1 MNQTCAICGQPFEFT
16 ESESQ
21 FVEKVAPII
30 GGKTFQFPAPDY
42 CPDCRLQIRT
52 AHRNEQFLYRNT
64 SAKSGKPI
72 VSIYAPNTSRGKDFK
87 IYEHDEWWK
96 DDWDAI
102 SFGRDF
108 NFNKPFFEQFY
119 ELLKAVPRVSLV
131 QVGNENSEYT
141 TGTGYCRNCYLI
153 NCSENCEDCYYGKLI
168 QTCRDIM
175 DSDYVYDS
183 ELCYDC
189 FNVRKCYNCI
199 GVFYSQNSRDC
210 LFSENLK
217 GCSNCFLCTNL
228 SNKEYFFMN
237 QKMDKE
243 QYLES
248 VRQFLGSYTNW
259 QKAKEIFADLRVKRI
274 YKYANILN
282 CENSTGD
289 FLINCKN
296 CAESYDMNDSEDCKY
311 VTVGVNVKDL
321 LDCSNMYLKP
331 QLCYQTLGTIDVYQ
345 CHFCIYV
352 FHSQNLLYS
361 QFCYNSN
368 NLFGCVGLRRKQYCI
383 FNKQYTKEQ
392 YEVLAPQ
399 IIEHM
404 RRTGPSTS
412 SGQEEWGRYF
422 PPALAPFGYNE
433 SVSQEY
439 FPLNREQATSKGFFW
454 KDKDPKEYQP
464 QKFEIPDS
472 IRNVSESVLNET
484 FGCVACGKNYK
495 IISQE
500 LHRLKTMQMPI
511 PRHCPDCRHEMRMK
525 LRQPHKLW
533 ARNCDKCGR
542 EMQSVFPAHSKER
555 VYCDAC
561 YTQTVY

>member
-1 MNQTCAICGQPFEFT
+1 MNQTCEICSQLFEFT
-16 ESESQ
+16 DAERQ
-21 FVEKVAPII
+21 FVEKVAPVI

-52 AHRNEQFLYRNT
+52 SHRNEQFIYRNT

-72 VSIYAPNTSRGKDFK
+72 VSIYAPDTPWGKDSK
-87 IYEHDEWWK
+87 IYEHEEWWK
-96 DDWDAI
+96 EDWDAI

-108 NFNKPFFEQFY
+108 DLNKPFFEQFH
-119 ELLKAVPRVSLV
+119 ELLKAVPRVALV
-131 QVGNENSEYT
+131 QVGNDNSPYT
-141 TGTGYCRNCYLI
+141 TGTGYCKNCYLI

-175 DSDYVYDS
+175 DSDFVYDS

-199 GVFYSQNSRDC
+199 GVSYSQNCRDC

-237 QKMDKE
+237 QKVDKE

-248 VRQFLGSYTNW
+248 VRQFLGSHTNW
-259 QKAKEIFADLRVKRI
+259 QKAKEMFADLRSKRI
-274 YKYANILN
+274 YKYANVLN

-296 CAESYDMNDSEDCKY
+296 CSESYDMNDSEDCKY

-331 QLCYQTLGTIDVYQ
+331 QLCYQMLGTIDVYRG
-345 CHFCIYV
+345 HFSTYL
-352 FHSQNLLYS
+352 FHSQDILYS

-368 NLFGCVGLRRKQYCI
+368 NLFGCVGLRRKEYCI
-383 FNKQYTKEQ
+383 FNKQYTKGQ
-392 YEVLAPQ
+392 YEVLVPQ

-404 RRTGPSTS
+404 RKTG
-412 SGQEEWGRYF
+412 EWGKYF
-422 PPALAPFGYNE
+422 PPSLSPFGYNE
-433 SVSQEY
+433 SVAQEY
-439 FPLNREQATSKGFFW
+439 FPLNREEAISKGFYW
-454 KDKDPKEYQP
+454 KEKDPKEYQP
-464 QKFEIPDS
+464 QRFVIPDS
-472 IRNVSESVLNET
+472 IRDVPESIIKET
-484 FGCVACGKNYK
+484 LSCETCGKNYK

-500 LHRLKTMQMPI
+500 LRRLKTMQLPVS
-511 PRHCPDCRHEMRMK
+511 RQCLDCRHEVRMK
-525 LRQPHKLW
+525 LRQPRKLW
-533 ARNCDKCGR
+533 ARKCDKCGTAT
-542 EMQSVFPAHSKER
+542 QSVFPAQSKEQ
-555 VYCDAC
+555 VYCGAC
-561 YTQTVY
+561 YTETVY